1 MKNLILKITLYLF
14 NLLAVISLIWGIT
27 LFIQR
32 YSYRPS
38 CVSLS
43 TPVYYDLKDNL
54 NIMTDVLL
62 VLILPAAF
70 LLLKYT
76 INKIAKWIMA

>member
-1 MKNLILKITLYLF
+1 MKNLILKMTLYLF
-14 NLLAVISLIWGIT
+14 NLLAAISLILGIT
-27 LFIQR
+27 MFIRR

-43 TPVYYDLKDNL
+43 APVYYDLKDNL
-54 NIMTDVLL
+54 SIMADVLL
-62 VLILPAAF
+62 VLIFPAVF

-76 INKIAKWIMA
+76 INKVAKWIMT